1 VDSRHGGWSVRF
13 FDHVLWYSLIKPFFY
28 DKLAK
33 QKHIRSNG
41 ACQLAKTI
49 REELEDREKKILS
62 PFATLSLKTKGRQ
75 VPEEECPL
83 RPAFQHDRDR
93 IIHSKSF
100 RRLKHKTQVFLIPM
114 GDHYRT
120 RLTHTLEV
128 SQIARTIARAL
139 RLNEDLTEAI
149 SLGHD
154 LGHTPFGHAGEDTLN
169 EIVPG
174 GFSHSDQSLRVV
186 DVLEKDG
193 KGLNLTFEVR
203 DGILKHSK
211 GKGEIL
217 CEDPEAMASTPE
229 GKVVRIADI
238 IAYIN
243 HDIDDAIR
251 GGVISPN
258 EIPEDCLKCLGD
270 THSKRINTMVN
281 DIIQETLRSRNGRLS
296 ISKYV
301 LSSILDL
308 RDFLWEHVYENA
320 AVHSDFHKA
329 TKILRELYQ
338 YLVDHPDY
346 FMTQAKMG
354 SLHDS
359 LGRCVCDFLAGM
371 TDRYAFN
378 LYEKVFLPLPWVIL

>member
-1 VDSRHGGWSVRF
+1 LTR
-13 FDHVLWYSLIKPFFY
+13 
-28 DKLAK
+28 
-33 QKHIRSNG
+33 
-41 ACQLAKTI
+41 TI
-49 REELEDREKKILS
+49 REELEQREKEILS
-62 PFATLSLKTKGRQ
+62 PFAKLSSKTKGRQ
-75 VPEEECPL
+75 FFEKECPL

-128 SQIARTIARAL
+128 SQIARTIAKAL

-174 GFSHSDQSLRVV
+174 GFNHADQSLRVI
-186 DVLEKDG
+186 DLLEKDG

-203 DGILKHSK
+203 DGILKHTK

-217 CEDPEAMASTPE
+217 CEDPEDMASTLE
-229 GKVVRIADI
+229 GQVVRIADI

-251 GGVISPN
+251 GEVISPN
-258 EIPEDCLKCLGD
+258 DIPADCLKCLGD
-270 THSKRINTMVN
+270 THSKRINAMVN
-281 DIIQETLRSRNGRLS
+281 DMIRETLQASEGRLAL
-296 ISKYV
+296 SKDV
-301 LSSILDL
+301 LSAIWNL
-308 RDFLWEHVYENA
+308 REFLWEHVYESET
-320 AVHSDFHKA
+320 VHADFHKA
-329 TKILRELYQ
+329 TKILRELYE

-346 FMTQAKMG
+346 FITLIKVE
-354 SLHDS
+354 SLYDS
-359 LGRCVCDFLAGM
+359 LERRVCDFLAGM

-378 LYEKVFLPLPWVIL
+378 LYEKLFLPLPWVVL

>member
-1 VDSRHGGWSVRF
+1 
-13 FDHVLWYSLIKPFFY
+13 
-28 DKLAK
+28 
-33 QKHIRSNG
+33 
-41 ACQLAKTI
+41 LAKTI

-62 PFATLSLKTKGRQ
+62 PFATLSSKTKGRQ

-359 LGRCVCDFLAGM
+359 LERCVCDFLAGM